1 MLLDAAVP
9 RAGPLLRDI
18 RRKKAQLPAIGVL
31 RSRPGDVH
39 DLISGGSFMLK
50 LLLQIL
56 ALAAEADHVLAGAGQ
71 VAGQMREHLAERGV
85 AVLQLRVDRNHRL

>member
-1 MLLDAAVP
+1 
-9 RAGPLLRDI
+9 
-18 RRKKAQLPAIGVL
+18 
-31 RSRPGDVH
+31 
-39 DLISGGSFMLK
+39 MLK

-71 VAGQMREHLAERGV
+71 VARQVREHLAERGV